1 MIRVSL
7 LYASPPG
14 IEKYSAWGTL
24 TYCRLSKTQTS
35 NIMSIA
41 GGTVVITQ
49 KRDRRSASCLS
60 ASAKV
65 IGMID
70 RGNIMKLAINTSAF
84 LFIFVASF
92 SSTASRAHSD
102 LEKPLFVA
110 TNGIDNGRCHD
121 SDNPCQTI
129 SYALTMAGKGGQ
141 IRVAGGSY
149 AVKNTEDLFHII
161 SGVVDIRGGFQRSSN
176 FSAGQEIATQLVG
189 VPAQYRSAM
198 LKKGFQIV
206 ADGKGM
212 DGAIAAETQNML
224 ALHQKLKVSASAE
237 PCINGQAAGL
247 ECDSVDLLAHIALE
261 DFSGG
266 SEQGADVWG
275 FLDLNSNREYA
286 IMGLDIGTAIVDVT
300 DPENPFEIGL
310 ALGPMAVWRD
320 IKVYQFFDTAADR
333 WKAYAYVTTDG
344 SNDGMI
350 VVDLTGLP
358 HEINRMNYSSDFTAA
373 HNVYA
378 TGLDFA
384 TGLSQTGTTPSLI
397 IAGPNVGSGQFRA
410 YSLADPLQP
419 SFIATATSPDYMHD
433 AASMLITDPRKDTQC
448 INATTYCEV
457 LFDFNE
463 TTVDIWDIT
472 DISNPQR
479 LSQTPY
485 ANSGYVH
492 SGWWSEDRQYMFVH
506 DELDEQRSGLQTT
519 LRVFSLTD
527 LTAPT
532 LAATWTGAT
541 AAIDHNG
548 FVRGSRYYMSNY
560 SQGLTILDISD
571 PTQPAEVGRID
582 TYPFSQSAN
591 FVGAWG
597 TYPFFPSGTV
607 AISDIDSGFYLVRD
621 QTRSVAEGN
630 LNFSAASYSATEGGQ
645 STLAVQRIGGS
656 TGNVSVDYEILAAT
670 ADGAD
675 YQLSSGLL
683 SWAVGDTAD
692 KSITLTIP
700 DDGMPEPMEHLIV
713 RLLSPGGGATL
724 GDLNTANLFLN
735 DAGAQP
741 EFEFLDE
748 TVNSSE
754 TGMNTVILVVQRR
767 GSAAG
772 QASVDYAISGGDA
785 SIGLDFDGDT
795 NGSLVWTDGDGLPK
809 SLTISIIDDSD
820 AESTEFFEM
829 TLSNPQGG
837 TIATTSTSR
846 VNITSNEGPAPPPAP
861 TPPPTSSGGGGGGAP
876 APLALLVLG
885 LLLLQRKQP
894 TGS

>member
-1 MIRVSL
+1 
-7 LYASPPG
+7 
-14 IEKYSAWGTL
+14 
-24 TYCRLSKTQTS
+24 
-35 NIMSIA
+35 
-41 GGTVVITQ
+41 
-49 KRDRRSASCLS
+49 
-60 ASAKV
+60 
-65 IGMID
+65 
-70 RGNIMKLAINTSAF
+70 MKLPTHTSV
-84 LFIFVASF
+84 LLIFFAASL
-92 SSTASRAHSD
+92 SSNVSRAHSE

-110 TNGIDNGRCHD
+110 SDGIDNGRCHD
-121 SDNPCQTI
+121 SDNPCQSI

-149 AVKNTEDLFHII
+149 AVKSTEDLFHII
-161 SGVVDIRGGFQRSSN
+161 SGVVDIRGGFRRSNN
-176 FSAGQEIATQLVG
+176 FSAAQETATQLVG
-189 VPAQYRSAM
+189 VPAEYRSAM
-198 LKKGFQIV
+198 LAKGFQIV
-206 ADGKGM
+206 ADRKGS
-212 DGAIAAETQNML
+212 DGAVAAETQKML
-224 ALHQKLKVSASAE
+224 AMHQKLKVSARAE
-237 PCINGQAAGL
+237 PCVNGQAAGL
-247 ECDSVDLLAHIALE
+247 DCNSVDLLSHIALE

-275 FLDLNSNREYA
+275 FVDLNSNREYA
-286 IMGLDIGTAIVDVT
+286 IMGLDIGTAVVDVT

-310 ALGPMAVWRD
+310 ALGTMAVWRD
-320 IKVYQFFDTAADR
+320 IKVYQFFDAAAGR

-344 SNDGMI
+344 ANDGMI

-358 HEINRMNYSSDFTAA
+358 HRISRMNFSSDFTAA

-397 IAGPNVGSGQFRA
+397 IAGPNLGSGQYRA

-419 SFIATATSPDYMHD
+419 AFVAAATSPDYMHD
-433 AASMLITDPRKDTQC
+433 AASMLITDSRKDTQC
-448 INATTYCEV
+448 VNATTYCEV

-463 TTVDIWDIT
+463 STVDIWDIT
-472 DISNPQR
+472 DINDPQR
-479 LSQTPY
+479 LSRTPY

-519 LRVFSLTD
+519 LRIFSLTD
-527 LTAPT
+527 LRAPT
-532 LAATWTGAT
+532 LAATWTGST

-621 QTRSVAEGN
+621 QTRSVPEGS
-630 LNFSAASYSATEGGQ
+630 LNFSAASYSANEGGQ
-645 STLAVQRIGGS
+645 ATLSVQRIGGS
-656 TGNVSVDYEILAAT
+656 SGNVSVDYEILAAT

-675 YQLSSGLL
+675 YQLNSGLL
-683 SWAVGDTAD
+683 AWAVGDSAD
-692 KSITLTIP
+692 KLITLTIP
-700 DDGMPEPMEHLIV
+700 DDGLAEPMENLIV
-713 RLLSPGGGATL
+713 RLVSPSGGATL
-724 GDLNTANLFLN
+724 GDLNSASLFLN
-735 DAGAQP
+735 DAGSQP
-741 EFEFLDE
+741 EFKFLDD

-754 TGMNTVILVVQRR
+754 TGMNTVILVVQRG

-772 QASVDYAISGGDA
+772 QVSVDYGISGGDA
-785 SIGLDFDGDT
+785 SIGLDYEGDT
-795 NGSLVWTDGDGLPK
+795 NGTLVWEDGDGLPK
-809 SLTISIIDDSD
+809 SLSISIIDDSD
-820 AESTEFFEM
+820 VESTEFFEI

-837 TIATTSTSR
+837 TVATASKSR
-846 VNITSNEGPAPPPAP
+846 INITSNEAPAPPPAP
-861 TPPPTSSGGGGGGAP
+861 VPPPTPSGGGGGGAP
-876 APLALLVLG
+876 APFVLLVLG
-885 LLLLQRKQP
+885 LLLLQRKP
-894 TGS
+894 TMSV